1 MTTRVQAEMIEIQ
14 NVNTPGRTSRVNAQ
28 KYEAMRQALLRLI
41 PSQAPGITQ
50 AEMRALVTPQ
60 LPHDLWPGG
69 DKAMWWIK
77 TVQLDLEAKGLLVRT
92 PGTPTRWRRA

>member
-1 MTTRVQAEMIEIQ
+1 MTKTPTEMAEIQ
-14 NVNTPGRTSRVNAQ
+14 NVNTPGRTSRVNCQ
-28 KYEAMRQALLRLI
+28 KYEAMRRALLTLI
-41 PSQAPGITQ
+41 PKEEPGITQ
-50 AEMRALVTPQ
+50 AEMRDLVTPG

-92 PGTPTRWRRA
+92 PGTPTRWRRP

>member
-1 MTTRVQAEMIEIQ
+1 MTKSQAEMVEIQ
-14 NVNTPGRTSRVNAQ
+14 NVNIPGRTSRVNSH
-28 KYEAMRQALLRLI
+28 KYEAMRRALLTLI
-41 PSQAPGITQ
+41 PKKEPGITQ
-50 AEMRALVTPQ
+50 AEMRDLVTPS
-60 LPHDLWPGG
+60 LPPDLWPGG